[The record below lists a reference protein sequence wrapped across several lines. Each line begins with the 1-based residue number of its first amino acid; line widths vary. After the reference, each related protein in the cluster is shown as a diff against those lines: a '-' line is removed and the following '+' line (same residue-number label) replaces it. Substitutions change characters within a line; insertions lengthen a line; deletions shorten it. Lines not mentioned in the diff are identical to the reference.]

1 VSSQKGESVTE
12 ILRMLCPH
20 VNGMYIFTPYL
31 EPRRED
37 LTSFGLGTHK
47 QSESEH
53 FPRPAVGRIPQLTH
67 SSHSYLRFFLGDE
80 VVSSRRIVLSE
91 LSEPHVTQTEKHLE

>member
-31 EPRRED
+31 ELGHED

-53 FPRPAVGRIPQLTH
+53 FPRPAVGGLPHTH
-67 SSHSYLRFFLGDE
+67 SFQSFL
-80 VVSSRRIVLSE
+80 SSFLPGRRSSLFEENCSIRV
-91 LSEPHVTQTEKHLE
+91 K